1 MNKLLIL
8 DDDAQI
14 YEAELRKR
22 NLPDLDIAIAEQL
35 DEAEAHLAEVE
46 IIFGKPAL
54 VAEIIDRASCL
65 KWVQSTYAGV
75 EQLCQPGLPRTYL
88 LTGIKDLFGSFMREY
103 VFAYILARE
112 RSLIQTHQ
120 NQQQKIWSRINY
132 RSLAHTTMGVVGL
145 GSIGREIAKTARHF
159 NMQVLGMTRTPE
171 PIDSIDSIDCVDQL
185 FMTNEI
191 QDFLPPLDYLVLVLP
206 DTNQSRHF
214 ITKKE
219 LGLMNPQAV
228 LINVG
233 RGSSIN
239 QSDLVEALENERIGG
254 AVLDVFE
261 QEPLPA
267 ESPLW
272 TMNNVMITPHN
283 SAFSFPDQVAEIFS
297 SNYTLYISDTPLE
310 YLVDFDRGY

>member
-1 MNKLLIL
+1 MNRLLIL

-14 YEAELRKR
+14 YEAELRKK
-22 NLPDLDIAIAEQL
+22 NLPGLNIAIAERL
-35 DEAEAHLAEVE
+35 DEAEAHLSEVE

-54 VAEIIDRASCL
+54 VAEVIDRASRL

-75 EQLCQPGLPRTYL
+75 EQLCQPGLSRTYQ

-112 RSLIQTHQ
+112 RSLIQTHR
-120 NQQQKIWSRINY
+120 NQQQKIWSRISY
-132 RSLAHTTMGVVGL
+132 RSLAQTTIGVVGL

-159 NMQVLGMTRTPE
+159 NMQVLGMKRTPE
-171 PIDSIDSIDCVDQL
+171 PVDCVDRL
-185 FMTNEI
+185 FMTAEMQN
-191 QDFLPPLDYLVLVLP
+191 FLPPLDYLVLVLP
-206 DTNQSRHF
+206 DTNESRHF

-239 QSDLVEALENERIGG
+239 QSDLIEALSNGRIGG

-261 QEPLPA
+261 HEPLPA

-297 SNYTLYISDTPLE
+297 SNYAHYISDKPLE
-310 YLVDFDRGY
+310 FVVDFDRGY